1 MKNIVFQNKVCWV
14 TGASSGIGA
23 ALAVALNKAGAYLIL
38 SSRSADKLNEV
49 KQACDCPD
57 KIEIMVCDME
67 KTESLNAMSITA
79 WKIFNH
85 IDYIFLNAGIA
96 VRDLVINTE
105 FEMVKKVMNVNFFS
119 NTIITKA
126 LLPLM
131 KERGSGRFVVT
142 SSICGKVGVPKLSAY
157 AASKHALHGFYDS
170 LRVECEG
177 YGVGITIV
185 TAGFV
190 RTDITRNALLGD
202 GTAYSRMQESVAHGI
217 APDNCAKQIIHAVAV
232 GKREILIGGAE
243 KYGVWV
249 NRFFPELYAFTIGKH
264 PLKKLRNLRF
274 LKDTFFKKI
283 IPDCEKQA
291 GYVLTATT

>member
-49 KQACDCPD
+49 KQACECPD
-57 KIEIMVCDME
+57 KIEIMICDME
-67 KTESLNAMSITA
+67 KTESLNAPAITA

-85 IDYIFLNAGIA
+85 IDYVFLNAGIA
-96 VRDLVINTE
+96 VRDLAINTE
-105 FEMVKKVMNVNFFS
+105 FDMVKKVMDVNFFS
-119 NTIITKA
+119 NAIITKA

-177 YGVGITIV
+177 YGVRITII
-185 TAGFV
+185 TAGNV

-202 GTAYSRMQESVAHGI
+202 GTPYSRMQEAIAHGM
-217 APDNCAKQIIHAVAV
+217 APDNCAKQIMHAVAV
-232 GKREILIGGAE
+232 GKREILIGGSE
-243 KYGVWV
+243 KYGVWIK
-249 NRFFPELYAFTIGKH
+249 RFFPGLYAYIIGKH
-264 PLKKLRNLRF
+264 PIKKYRNLR
-274 LKDTFFKKI
+274 LLIHTLFKKI
-283 IPDCEKQA
+283 IPGSEKQA
-291 GYVLTATT
+291 GYFLTATK